1 MKGRINY
8 IRFTVIVIAV
18 CFVGFF
24 IAHFLVQ
31 RTVVHG
37 DSMEPVLSDGDN
49 LLVDRRATTRIRR
62 NDIIVFTYLY
72 EKKTYYIKRVIGLP
86 GETVQITDSGDILID
101 GKKLDDTYGTEK
113 ITDAGLARYPVKLGA
128 DEYFVLGDNRNQS
141 EDSRFSDVGNVRTE
155 QIVGRAFFRFFPFNR
170 SGRI

>member
-1 MKGRINY
+1 M
-8 IRFTVIVIAV
+8 RFTLIIIAV

-37 DSMEPVLSDGDN
+37 ASMEPVLYDGDN
-49 LLVDRRATTRIRR
+49 LLVDRRATTKIKR

-86 GETVQITDSGDILID
+86 GETVQITDTGDILIN
-101 GKKLDDTYGTEK
+101 GKKLDDTFGTEK
-113 ITDAGLARYPVKLGA
+113 ITDPGLAEYPIKLA
-128 DEYFVLGDNRNQS
+128 SDEYFVLGDNRNHS
-141 EDSRFSDVGNVRTE
+141 EDSRFSDVGTVKAG
-155 QIVGRAFFRFFPFNR
+155 QIVGRAFFRFFPFNKI
-170 SGRI
+170 GRI